1 MCCRCCLRQVCVH
14 CALCACACVC
24 VGVYTR
30 ACSLVECLLTR
41 AAHPHRIT
49 YVLHQ
54 MLPHAQRQA
63 QAHTFACKHT
73 HTHSL
78 IRTYSLSARASF
90 SLSLSHT
97 HTHTH
102 HHTHV
107 HFYKQL
113 HLSLTLQGRMRM
125 HTMPRVGMLSCLR
138 AGETRW
144 VRNGCFLFCM
154 HLLVCFLNGR
164 CE

>member
-90 SLSLSHT
+90 PLSLSLTHT
-97 HTHTH
+97 HTHTIT
-102 HHTHV
+102 HTCIFTNSYICLSPCRGGCACIRCRGSECSHACV
-107 HFYKQL
+107 QAKQ
-113 HLSLTLQGRMRM
+113 GGFAMAA
-125 HTMPRVGMLSCLR
+125 SCF
-138 AGETRW
+138 A
-144 VRNGCFLFCM
+144 CIC
-154 HLLVCFLNGR
+154 
-164 CE
+164 